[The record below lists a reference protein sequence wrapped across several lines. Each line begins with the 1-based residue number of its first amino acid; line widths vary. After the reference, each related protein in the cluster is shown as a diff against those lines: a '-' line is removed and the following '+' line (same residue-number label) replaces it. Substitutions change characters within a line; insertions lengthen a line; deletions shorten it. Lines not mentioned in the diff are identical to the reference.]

1 MYKLY
6 TDKTEIFECKVKID
20 GASLSNSKARLII
33 ESEDLN
39 LLFNGKIDEQ
49 GNCKIPIKRLKGIL
63 PESMK
68 GEIKLEVIADDTYF
82 IPWKS
87 EFSVDASKKVVVEVK
102 SQDAD
107 LIIESAPKVS
117 VTEVKNTESI
127 TTTVDTTEST
137 PNINKVIKEH
147 VVNLMRLLLR
157 EDISIDN
164 IVFKK
169 NKANSIISTYLASQK
184 VKLTE
189 IDKNQIVE
197 GLLNKLWYT
206 QNI

>member
-20 GASLSNSKARLII
+20 GASLSNSQARLII
-33 ESEDLN
+33 ESEDLT
-39 LLFNGKIDEQ
+39 LLFKGKIDND
-49 GNCKIPIKRLKGIL
+49 GNCKIPIKKLKGLI
-63 PESMK
+63 PESIK

-87 EFSVDASKKVVVEVK
+87 DFSVDASKKVVVEVK

-107 LIIESAPKVS
+107 LIIENTPKVS
-117 VTEVKNTESI
+117 VTEIKQTPEPEVNT
-127 TTTVDTTEST
+127 T
-137 PNINKVIKEH
+137 IKEH
-147 VVNLMRLLLR
+147 IVNLMRLLLR
-157 EDISIDN
+157 EDINIDN

-169 NKANSIISTYLASQK
+169 NKANSIISTYLNSQQ

-189 IDKNQIVE
+189 PTKNQIIE
-197 GLLNKLWYT
+197 GLIKKL
-206 QNI
+206 

>member
-1 MYKLY
+1 MYKLF

-20 GASLSNSKARLII
+20 GASLSNSHARLII

-39 LLFNGKIDEQ
+39 LLFKGKIDAD

-102 SQDAD
+102 SQDAE
-107 LIIESAPKVS
+107 LILENTPKVS
-117 VTEVKNTESI
+117 VTDVKSPEPDIETK
-127 TTTVDTTEST
+127 
-137 PNINKVIKEH
+137 PNSDISKVIKEH

-169 NKANSIISTYLASQK
+169 NKANSIISTYLDSQK

-189 IDKNQIVE
+189 SAKNQIVK
-197 GLLNKLWYT
+197 GLLDKL
-206 QNI
+206 

>member
-39 LLFNGKIDEQ
+39 LLFNGRIDEH

-107 LIIESAPKVS
+107 LIIESAPKVF
-117 VTEVKNTESI
+117 VTDVKNTESI
-127 TTTVDTTEST
+127 VTTVAPTEST
-137 PNINKVIKEH
+137 PDISKVIKEH

-169 NKANSIISTYLASQK
+169 TKANSIISTYLNSQK
-184 VKLTE
+184 VELTE
-189 IDKNQIVE
+189 STKNQIVE
-197 GLLNKLWYT
+197 GLLNKL
-206 QNI
+206 

>member
-127 TTTVDTTEST
+127 TTTVDTIEST

-197 GLLNKLWYT
+197 GLLNKL
-206 QNI
+206 

>member
-39 LLFNGKIDEQ
+39 LLFNGKIDEH

-117 VTEVKNTESI
+117 VTDVKNTESI
-127 TTTVDTTEST
+127 VTTVAPTEST
-137 PNINKVIKEH
+137 SNISKVIKEH

-169 NKANSIISTYLASQK
+169 TKANSIISTYLNSQK
-184 VKLTE
+184 VELTE
-189 IDKNQIVE
+189 STKNQIVE
-197 GLLNKLWYT
+197 GLLNKL
-206 QNI
+206 

>member
-107 LIIESAPKVS
+107 LIIENAPKVS
-117 VTEVKNTESI
+117 VTDVKNIESVVKTVNTTGSTES
-127 TTTVDTTEST
+127 
-137 PNINKVIKEH
+137 NINTIIKEH

-197 GLLNKLWYT
+197 GLLNKL
-206 QNI
+206 

>member
-39 LLFNGKIDEQ
+39 LLFNGKIDEH

-107 LIIESAPKVS
+107 LIIESTPKVS
-117 VTEVKNTESI
+117 VTDVKNTESI
-127 TTTVDTTEST
+127 DTIVTPTEST
-137 PNINKVIKEH
+137 PDISKVIKEH

-169 NKANSIISTYLASQK
+169 TKANSIISTYLNSQK
-184 VKLTE
+184 VELTE
-189 IDKNQIVE
+189 STKNQIVE
-197 GLLNKLWYT
+197 GLLNKL
-206 QNI
+206 

>member
-107 LIIESAPKVS
+107 LIIESAPQVS
-117 VTEVKNTESI
+117 VTDVKNTESI
-127 TTTVDTTEST
+127 VTTVASTEYA
-137 PNINKVIKEH
+137 PDINKVIKEH
-147 VVNLMRLLLR
+147 DVNLMRLLLR

-197 GLLNKLWYT
+197 GLLNKL
-206 QNI
+206 

>member
-20 GASLSNSKARLII
+20 GASLSNSQARLII
-33 ESEDLN
+33 ESEDLT
-39 LLFNGKIDEQ
+39 LLFKGKIDND
-49 GNCKIPIKRLKGIL
+49 GNCKIPIKKLKGLI
-63 PESMK
+63 PESIK

-87 EFSVDASKKVVVEVK
+87 DFSVDASKKVVVEVK

-107 LIIESAPKVS
+107 LIIENTPKVS
-117 VTEVKNTESI
+117 VTEVKQTPEPEVNT
-127 TTTVDTTEST
+127 T
-137 PNINKVIKEH
+137 IKEH
-147 VVNLMRLLLR
+147 IVNLMRLLLR
-157 EDISIDN
+157 EDINIDN

-169 NKANSIISTYLASQK
+169 NKANSIISTYLNSQQ

-189 IDKNQIVE
+189 PTKNQIIE
-197 GLLNKLWYT
+197 GLIKKL
-206 QNI
+206 

>member
-107 LIIESAPKVS
+107 LIIESAPQVS
-117 VTEVKNTESI
+117 VTDVKNTESI
-127 TTTVDTTEST
+127 VTTVASTEYA
-137 PNINKVIKEH
+137 PDINKVIKEH

-197 GLLNKLWYT
+197 GLLNKL
-206 QNI
+206 

>member
-39 LLFNGKIDEQ
+39 LLFNGKIDEH

-117 VTEVKNTESI
+117 VTDVKNTESI
-127 TTTVDTTEST
+127 VTTVAPTEST
-137 PNINKVIKEH
+137 PDISKVIKEH

-169 NKANSIISTYLASQK
+169 TKANSIISTYLNSQK
-184 VKLTE
+184 IELTE
-189 IDKNQIVE
+189 STKNQIVE
-197 GLLNKLWYT
+197 GLLNKL
-206 QNI
+206 

>member
-39 LLFNGKIDEQ
+39 LLFNGKIDEH

-117 VTEVKNTESI
+117 VTDVKNTESI
-127 TTTVDTTEST
+127 VTTVTPTEST
-137 PNINKVIKEH
+137 PDISKVIKEH

-169 NKANSIISTYLASQK
+169 TKANSIISTYLNSQK
-184 VKLTE
+184 VELTE
-189 IDKNQIVE
+189 STKNQIVE
-197 GLLNKLWYT
+197 GLLNKL
-206 QNI
+206 

>member
-39 LLFNGKIDEQ
+39 LLFNGRIDEH

-82 IPWKS
+82 VPWKS

-117 VTEVKNTESI
+117 VTDVKNTESI
-127 TTTVDTTEST
+127 VTTVTPTEST
-137 PNINKVIKEH
+137 PDISKIIKEH

-169 NKANSIISTYLASQK
+169 TKANSIISTYLNSQK
-184 VKLTE
+184 VELTE
-189 IDKNQIVE
+189 STKNQIVE
-197 GLLNKLWYT
+197 GLLNKL
-206 QNI
+206 

>member
-39 LLFNGKIDEQ
+39 LLFNGKIDEH

-68 GEIKLEVIADDTYF
+68 GQIKLEVIADDTYF

-107 LIIESAPKVS
+107 LIIESTPRVS

-127 TTTVDTTEST
+127 VTTVTPTEST
-137 PNINKVIKEH
+137 PDISKVIKEH

-169 NKANSIISTYLASQK
+169 TKANSIISTYLNSQK
-184 VKLTE
+184 VELTE
-189 IDKNQIVE
+189 STKNQIVE
-197 GLLNKLWYT
+197 GLLNKL
-206 QNI
+206 

>member
-39 LLFNGKIDEQ
+39 LLFNGRIDEH

-117 VTEVKNTESI
+117 VTDVKNTESI
-127 TTTVDTTEST
+127 ITTVTPTEST
-137 PNINKVIKEH
+137 PDISKVIKEH

-169 NKANSIISTYLASQK
+169 TKANSIISTYLNSQK
-184 VKLTE
+184 VELTE
-189 IDKNQIVE
+189 STKNQIVE
-197 GLLNKLWYT
+197 GLLNKL
-206 QNI
+206 

>member
-20 GASLSNSKARLII
+20 GASLSNSQARLII
-33 ESEDLN
+33 ESEDLT
-39 LLFNGKIDEQ
+39 LLFKGKIDND
-49 GNCKIPIKRLKGIL
+49 GNCKIPIKKLKGLI
-63 PESMK
+63 PESIK

-87 EFSVDASKKVVVEVK
+87 DFSVDASKKVVVEVK

-107 LIIESAPKVS
+107 LIIENTPKVS
-117 VTEVKNTESI
+117 VTEVKQTLEPEVNT
-127 TTTVDTTEST
+127 T
-137 PNINKVIKEH
+137 IKEH
-147 VVNLMRLLLR
+147 IVNLMRLLLR

-169 NKANSIISTYLASQK
+169 NKANSIISTYLNSQQ

-189 IDKNQIVE
+189 PTKNQIIE
-197 GLLNKLWYT
+197 GLIKKL
-206 QNI
+206 

>member
-1 MYKLY
+1 MYKLF

-20 GASLSNSKARLII
+20 GASLSNSHARLII

-39 LLFNGKIDEQ
+39 LLFKGKIDAD

-82 IPWKS
+82 VPWKS
-87 EFSVDASKKVVVEVK
+87 DFSVDASKKVVVEVK
-102 SQDAD
+102 SQDAE
-107 LIIESAPKVS
+107 LILENTPKVS
-117 VTEVKNTESI
+117 VTDVKDSKSDIEI
-127 TTTVDTTEST
+127 KST
-137 PNINKVIKEH
+137 SDISKVIKEH

-169 NKANSIISTYLASQK
+169 NKANSIISTYLDSQK

-189 IDKNQIVE
+189 SAKNQIVK
-197 GLLNKLWYT
+197 GLLDKL
-206 QNI
+206 

>member
-39 LLFNGKIDEQ
+39 LLFNGKIDEH

-117 VTEVKNTESI
+117 VTDVKNTESI
-127 TTTVDTTEST
+127 VTTVTPAEST
-137 PNINKVIKEH
+137 PDISKVIKEH

-169 NKANSIISTYLASQK
+169 TKANSIISTYLNSQK
-184 VKLTE
+184 VELTE
-189 IDKNQIVE
+189 STKNQIVE
-197 GLLNKLWYT
+197 GLLSKL
-206 QNI
+206 

>member
-39 LLFNGKIDEQ
+39 LLFNGKIDEH

-63 PESMK
+63 PESIK

-117 VTEVKNTESI
+117 VTDVKNIESVVKTVNTIESTES
-127 TTTVDTTEST
+127 
-137 PNINKVIKEH
+137 NINTIIKEH

-189 IDKNQIVE
+189 STKNQIVE
-197 GLLNKLWYT
+197 SLLNKL
-206 QNI
+206 

>member
-39 LLFNGKIDEQ
+39 LLFNGRIDEH

-117 VTEVKNTESI
+117 VTDVKNTESI
-127 TTTVDTTEST
+127 VTTVTPAEST
-137 PNINKVIKEH
+137 PDISKVIKEH

-169 NKANSIISTYLASQK
+169 TKANSIISTYLNSQK
-184 VKLTE
+184 VELTE
-189 IDKNQIVE
+189 STKNQIVE
-197 GLLNKLWYT
+197 GLLSKL
-206 QNI
+206 

>member
-49 GNCKIPIKRLKGIL
+49 GNCRIPIKRLKGIL

-127 TTTVDTTEST
+127 VTTVTPTEST
-137 PNINKVIKEH
+137 PDINNVIKEH

-189 IDKNQIVE
+189 STKNQIVE
-197 GLLNKLWYT
+197 GLLNKL
-206 QNI
+206 

>member
-1 MYKLY
+1 
-6 TDKTEIFECKVKID
+6 
-20 GASLSNSKARLII
+20 
-33 ESEDLN
+33 
-39 LLFNGKIDEQ
+39 
-49 GNCKIPIKRLKGIL
+49 
-63 PESMK
+63 MK

-107 LIIESAPKVS
+107 LIIESTPQVS
-117 VTEVKNTESI
+117 VTDVKNTESI
-127 TTTVDTTEST
+127 VTTVTSTEST
-137 PNINKVIKEH
+137 SDINKIIKEH

-169 NKANSIISTYLASQK
+169 TKANSIISTYLNSQK
-184 VKLTE
+184 VELTE
-189 IDKNQIVE
+189 STRNQIIE
-197 GLLNKLWYT
+197 GLLNKL
-206 QNI
+206 

>member
-39 LLFNGKIDEQ
+39 LLFNGRIDEH

-107 LIIESAPKVS
+107 LIIENAPKVS
-117 VTEVKNTESI
+117 VTDVKNTESI
-127 TTTVDTTEST
+127 VTTITPTEST
-137 PNINKVIKEH
+137 SDISKVIKEH

-169 NKANSIISTYLASQK
+169 TKANSIISTYLNSQK
-184 VKLTE
+184 VELTE
-189 IDKNQIVE
+189 STKNQIVE
-197 GLLNKLWYT
+197 GLLNKL
-206 QNI
+206 

>member
-20 GASLSNSKARLII
+20 GASLSNSQARLII

-39 LLFNGKIDEQ
+39 LLFKGKIDDQ
-49 GNCKIPIKRLKGIL
+49 GNCKIPIKKLKGIL
-63 PESMK
+63 PESIK

-87 EFSVDASKKVVVEVK
+87 EFAVDASKKVVVEVK

-107 LIIESAPKVS
+107 LIIENTPRVS
-117 VTEVKNTESI
+117 VTEVKNVEPVVK
-127 TTTVDTTEST
+127 TVDTTEST
-137 PNINKVIKEH
+137 PNINNVIKEH

-184 VKLTE
+184 VELTE
-189 IDKNQIVE
+189 TAKNQIVE
-197 GLLNKLWYT
+197 GLLNKL
-206 QNI
+206 

>member
-39 LLFNGKIDEQ
+39 LLFNGKIDEH

-127 TTTVDTTEST
+127 VTTVTPTEST
-137 PNINKVIKEH
+137 PDINNVIKEH

-189 IDKNQIVE
+189 STKNQIVE
-197 GLLNKLWYT
+197 GLLNKL
-206 QNI
+206 

>member
-49 GNCKIPIKRLKGIL
+49 GNCRIPIKRLKGIL

-107 LIIESAPKVS
+107 LIIESAPRVS

-127 TTTVDTTEST
+127 VTTVTPTEST
-137 PNINKVIKEH
+137 PDISKVIKEH

-169 NKANSIISTYLASQK
+169 TKANSIISTYLNSQK
-184 VKLTE
+184 VELTE
-189 IDKNQIVE
+189 STRNQIVE
-197 GLLNKLWYT
+197 GLLNKL
-206 QNI
+206 

>member
-39 LLFNGKIDEQ
+39 LLFNGRIDEH

-127 TTTVDTTEST
+127 ATTVTPTESA
-137 PNINKVIKEH
+137 PDISKVIKEH

-169 NKANSIISTYLASQK
+169 TKANSIISTYLNSQK
-184 VKLTE
+184 VELTE
-189 IDKNQIVE
+189 STKNQIVE
-197 GLLNKLWYT
+197 GLLSKL
-206 QNI
+206 

>member
-39 LLFNGKIDEQ
+39 LLFNGKIDEH

-127 TTTVDTTEST
+127 VTTVDTIEST
-137 PNINKVIKEH
+137 PDINNVIKEH

-189 IDKNQIVE
+189 STKNQIVE
-197 GLLNKLWYT
+197 GLLNKL
-206 QNI
+206 

>member
-39 LLFNGKIDEQ
+39 LLFNGRIDEH

-117 VTEVKNTESI
+117 VTDVKNTESI
-127 TTTVDTTEST
+127 VTTVAPTEST
-137 PNINKVIKEH
+137 PDISKVIKEH

-169 NKANSIISTYLASQK
+169 TKANSIISTYLNSQK
-184 VKLTE
+184 VELTE
-189 IDKNQIVE
+189 STKNQIVE
-197 GLLNKLWYT
+197 GLLNKL
-206 QNI
+206 

>member
-39 LLFNGKIDEQ
+39 LLFNGKIDEY

-117 VTEVKNTESI
+117 VTDVKNTESI
-127 TTTVDTTEST
+127 VTTVAPTEST
-137 PNINKVIKEH
+137 PDISKVIKEH

-169 NKANSIISTYLASQK
+169 TKANSIISTYLNSQK
-184 VKLTE
+184 VELTE
-189 IDKNQIVE
+189 STKNQIVE
-197 GLLNKLWYT
+197 GLLNKL
-206 QNI
+206 

>member
-39 LLFNGKIDEQ
+39 LLFNGKIDEH
-49 GNCKIPIKRLKGIL
+49 GNCKITIKRLKGIL

-117 VTEVKNTESI
+117 VTDVKNTESI
-127 TTTVDTTEST
+127 VTTVAPTEST
-137 PNINKVIKEH
+137 PDISKVIKEH

-169 NKANSIISTYLASQK
+169 TKANSIISTYLNSQK
-184 VKLTE
+184 VELTE
-189 IDKNQIVE
+189 STKNQIVE
-197 GLLNKLWYT
+197 GLLNKL
-206 QNI
+206 

>member
-39 LLFNGKIDEQ
+39 LLFNGKIDEH

-117 VTEVKNTESI
+117 VTDVKNTESI
-127 TTTVDTTEST
+127 VTTVAPTEST
-137 PNINKVIKEH
+137 PDISKVIKEH

-169 NKANSIISTYLASQK
+169 TKANSIISTYLNSQK
-184 VKLTE
+184 VELTE
-189 IDKNQIVE
+189 STKNQIVE
-197 GLLNKLWYT
+197 GLLNKL
-206 QNI
+206 

>member
-39 LLFNGKIDEQ
+39 LLFNGRIDEH

-107 LIIESAPKVS
+107 LIIESNPRVS
-117 VTEVKNTESI
+117 VTDVKNTESI
-127 TTTVDTTEST
+127 VTTVAPTEST
-137 PNINKVIKEH
+137 PDISKVIKEH

-169 NKANSIISTYLASQK
+169 TKANSIISTYLNSQK
-184 VKLTE
+184 VELTE
-189 IDKNQIVE
+189 STKNQIVE
-197 GLLNKLWYT
+197 GLLNKL
-206 QNI
+206 

>member
-1 MYKLY
+1 
-6 TDKTEIFECKVKID
+6 
-20 GASLSNSKARLII
+20 
-33 ESEDLN
+33 
-39 LLFNGKIDEQ
+39 
-49 GNCKIPIKRLKGIL
+49 
-63 PESMK
+63 MK

-117 VTEVKNTESI
+117 VTDVKNTESI
-127 TTTVDTTEST
+127 VTTITPAEST
-137 PNINKVIKEH
+137 PDISKVIKEH

-169 NKANSIISTYLASQK
+169 TKANSIISTYLNSQK
-184 VKLTE
+184 VELTE
-189 IDKNQIVE
+189 STKNQIVE
-197 GLLNKLWYT
+197 GLLSKL
-206 QNI
+206 

>member
-39 LLFNGKIDEQ
+39 LLFNGRIDEH

-117 VTEVKNTESI
+117 VTNVKNTESI
-127 TTTVDTTEST
+127 VTTVASTEST
-137 PNINKVIKEH
+137 PDISKVIKEH

-169 NKANSIISTYLASQK
+169 TKANSIISTYLNSQK
-184 VKLTE
+184 VELTE
-189 IDKNQIVE
+189 STKNQIVE
-197 GLLNKLWYT
+197 GLLSKL
-206 QNI
+206 